1 MAFSKPSF
9 YTLVHPQVFLFF
21 FINLGC
27 LQASA
32 SVRET
37 DELALLE
44 FKQGIS
50 DPHGIFNSW
59 NDSLHFC
66 NWTGI
71 TCGRRH
77 QRVISLVLEGQNLF
91 GSISPHIGNLSFLR
105 LINLQN
111 NTFHGEIP
119 QQVGKLF
126 RLQEFLLGN
135 NSLQGE
141 IPLNLSRCSQL
152 KMIYLQSNN
161 LTGKIPAELGSL
173 MKLEIIELRYN
184 YLTGEIPRSLG
195 NLSSLTIFSAL
206 NNNLEGSI
214 PNEMGQLKS
223 LKHVIVGGN
232 RLSGIISP
240 SLFNITSLST
250 LGVASN
256 QLNGSLPDNICFTLP
271 NLQTFAFGENYFSG
285 PVPNSLSNA
294 SHLEAF
300 DISDNNFVGQVP
312 SNLGNLQSLSWLN
325 FELNNLGSNSS
336 SDLLF
341 LTSLTNCSN
350 LEALSIYW
358 NNFGGVLT
366 DSVANFSTGLI
377 RLYMGGNEITGI
389 IPAAMENL
397 VNLIVLE
404 LEENLFTGFIPS
416 QFGKLQK
423 LQSLLLG
430 YNQLSGRIP
439 SSIGNLTQLSSVL
452 LSGNKLEGSIPS
464 SIRNCQ
470 HLYAVHI
477 AENRLSGELPEEVL
491 GLTSLSKILNLSF
504 NSFTGHLPTEVGK
517 LKNVNTLDISENNL
531 SGEIPETI
539 GGCLSLEYLYM
550 QGNFFQGTIPSSLA
564 SLKGLQYLDLSRNN
578 LSGQIPKDLQEIP
591 YLQYLNLSFNDL
603 EGEVPERGVFTNA
616 SALSLIGNNKL
627 CGGVPEL
634 GLPKCPTKILKK
646 VKSHTLKLVVAIV
659 CVVPTLLSILIFF
672 LIRWM
677 RKSRTKPSV
686 APLEMNHLLKVSYK
700 DLYQGTDGF
709 SCSNLIGSG
718 GFSSVYKGFLPQV
731 QTPVAVKVLN
741 LEQTGAI
748 KSFMAECN
756 SLGNIRHR
764 NLVKLV
770 TCCSSLDYKTNAFK
784 ALIFEYMGNGSLE
797 KWLHPCAEG
806 ENQKRSLNLL
816 QRLNIAIDVASAL
829 HYLHDL
835 CGKPI
840 IHCDLKPSNVLL
852 DDEMVAHVSDFGL
865 AKLFSINSNL
875 SLSQISTTRINGTVG
890 YVAPEYG
897 MSGIA
902 SKEGDVY
909 SYGILVLEMFSE
921 RRPTDEMFKE
931 GINLHNFVKAAL
943 PKRLLQIVD
952 PTLLPKEI
960 ANEECDDDATMEAEE
975 TNHHQNLSQVTTN
988 LRQCL
993 VSMLEIG
1000 VACSMES
1007 PMERMNMADV
1017 MNKLHL
1023 IKKTFLNIQMEGD

>member
-1 MAFSKPSF
+1 MKFDEPNH
-9 YTLVHPQVFLFF
+9 YTLVYQVFLFF
-21 FINLGC
+21 SINLVC
-27 LQASA
+27 LQLQVNAS
-32 SVRET
+32 SEKET
-37 DELALLE
+37 DHLALLK
-44 FKQGIS
+44 FKQGITS

-59 NDSLHFC
+59 NDPLHFC

-77 QRVISLVLEGQNLF
+77 QRVTSLVLVGQNLV

-105 LINLQN
+105 LINLES
-111 NTFHGEIP
+111 NTFRGEIP
-119 QQVGKLF
+119 RQVGNLF
-126 RLQEFLLGN
+126 RLQEFDLGN
-135 NSLQGE
+135 NSLRGE
-141 IPLNLSRCSQL
+141 IPLNLSRCFQL
-152 KMIYLQSNN
+152 KIIYLPWNN
-161 LTGKIPAELGSL
+161 LIGKIPAELCSL
-173 MKLEIIELRYN
+173 RKLQMIRLGTN
-184 YLTGEIPRSLG
+184 NLTGEIPPSLG
-195 NLSSLTIFSAL
+195 NHSSLTIFTAPF
-206 NNNLEGSI
+206 NNLEGSI

-223 LKHVIVGGN
+223 LKHVNVGVN

-250 LGVASN
+250 LVVESN

-271 NLQTFAFGENYFSG
+271 NLQTFALGKNYFSG

-294 SHLEAF
+294 SHLEVF

-325 FELNNLGSNSS
+325 FEINNLGSNSS
-336 SDLLF
+336 NDLLF

-350 LEALSIYW
+350 LEMFSIYG
-358 NNFGGVLT
+358 NKFGGVLPG
-366 DSVANFSTGLI
+366 SVANFSTGLI
-377 RLYMGGNEITGI
+377 ELYMGENEITGI

-397 VNLIVLE
+397 VNLITLHMN
-404 LEENLFTGFIPS
+404 ENLFTGFIPS
-416 QFGKLQK
+416 QLGKLQK
-423 LQSLLLG
+423 LQSLFLS
-430 YNQLSGRIP
+430 YNQLSGQIP
-439 SSIGNLTQLSSVL
+439 SSIGNLTQLSRVL

-491 GLTSLSKILNLSF
+491 GLPSLSKKLNLSL
-504 NSFTGHLPTEVGK
+504 NSLTGNLPTEVGK
-517 LKNVNTLDISENNL
+517 LKNVNTLDVSENNL
-531 SGEIPETI
+531 SGEIPKAI
-539 GGCLSLEYLYM
+539 GDCLSLENLNM

-564 SLKGLQYLDLSRNN
+564 SLKGLLYLDFSRNN

-591 YLQYLNLSFNDL
+591 QLQYLNLSFNDL
-603 EGEVPERGVFTNA
+603 EGEVPERGVFVNV

-634 GLPKCPTKILKK
+634 GLPKCPTRILKK
-646 VKSHTLKLVVAIV
+646 VKSHILKLVVAIA
-659 CVVPTLLSILIFF
+659 CVVPTVLSILIFF
-672 LIRWM
+672 LILWM
-677 RKSRTKPSV
+677 RKSSSNPSF

-709 SCSNLIGSG
+709 SSSKLIGSG
-718 GFSSVYKGFLPQV
+718 GFSSVYKGFLPQI

-770 TCCSSLDYKTNAFK
+770 TCCSSLDYKSNAFK

-797 KWLHPCAEG
+797 KWLHPCEEG

-852 DDEMVAHVSDFGL
+852 DDDMVAHVSDFGL

-897 MSGIA
+897 MRGIA

-931 GINLHNFVKAAL
+931 
-943 PKRLLQIVD
+943 
-952 PTLLPKEI
+952 E
-960 ANEECDDDATMEAEE
+960 
-975 TNHHQNLSQVTTN
+975 
-988 LRQCL
+988 
-993 VSMLEIG
+993 
-1000 VACSMES
+1000 
-1007 PMERMNMADV
+1007 
-1017 MNKLHL
+1017 
-1023 IKKTFLNIQMEGD
+1023 

>member
-312 SNLGNLQSLSWLN
+312 SNL
-325 FELNNLGSNSS
+325 E
-336 SDLLF
+336 
-341 LTSLTNCSN
+341 
-350 LEALSIYW
+350 IY
-358 NNFGGVLT
+358 
-366 DSVANFSTGLI
+366 
-377 RLYMGGNEITGI
+377 R
-389 IPAAMENL
+389 
-397 VNLIVLE
+397 
-404 LEENLFTGFIPS
+404 
-416 QFGKLQK
+416 
-423 LQSLLLG
+423 
-430 YNQLSGRIP
+430 
-439 SSIGNLTQLSSVL
+439 
-452 LSGNKLEGSIPS
+452 
-464 SIRNCQ
+464 
-470 HLYAVHI
+470 
-477 AENRLSGELPEEVL
+477 
-491 GLTSLSKILNLSF
+491 
-504 NSFTGHLPTEVGK
+504 
-517 LKNVNTLDISENNL
+517 
-531 SGEIPETI
+531 
-539 GGCLSLEYLYM
+539 
-550 QGNFFQGTIPSSLA
+550 
-564 SLKGLQYLDLSRNN
+564 
-578 LSGQIPKDLQEIP
+578 
-591 YLQYLNLSFNDL
+591 
-603 EGEVPERGVFTNA
+603 
-616 SALSLIGNNKL
+616 
-627 CGGVPEL
+627 
-634 GLPKCPTKILKK
+634 
-646 VKSHTLKLVVAIV
+646 
-659 CVVPTLLSILIFF
+659 
-672 LIRWM
+672 
-677 RKSRTKPSV
+677 PSV

-960 ANEECDDDATMEAEE
+960 ANEECDDDATME
-975 TNHHQNLSQVTTN
+975 VTTN